1 MAVFLC
7 LLIHA
12 SASGCFHR
20 GRAGDS
26 PRCVREDWQAAECW
40 PQLFDLD
47 PAGELA
53 ADLSTALCVLA
64 VLAPRT
70 RTRTWARAPPRD
82 MGLSIIGRSIQLQA
96 VGNPG
101 PAG

>member
-47 PAGELA
+47 PENWLQICPPLYAYWPFWRRELGLVLGLVLHLGIWA
-53 ADLSTALCVLA
+53 CLLSVVRYSFKL
-64 VLAPRT
+64 
-70 RTRTWARAPPRD
+70 
-82 MGLSIIGRSIQLQA
+82 
-96 VGNPG
+96 
-101 PAG
+101 